1 MEVSVPITTCA
12 KPTIEVIPSGA
23 ALGAE
28 IYGLD
33 VANEMPDEV
42 KDLILGTIAEYIFV
56 VLRGQ
61 HLDDE
66 ALIAFGSRFGG
77 LHIVE
82 PNEYDRQASEDHV
95 EIEIISNVV
104 EAGVQIGSLG
114 AGVSAWHTDMSMY
127 EVPAW
132 LSILH
137 AHEISGA
144 VSRTKF
150 ANMYAAYETLPA
162 ALRRKVE
169 GRSAIHAVAYLSGGQ
184 LRPGYEPVTDASEGA
199 GARHPVVRTHPATGR
214 KALYLGRRRYGYILG
229 LPVEESEALL
239 DQLWEHMSRPEH
251 TVEHEWRV
259 GDLVIWDNRCMIHG
273 RDAFDPSARRTMHRV
288 TVLEDMPI

>member
-1 MEVSVPITTCA
+1 MTTSA
-12 KPTIEVIPSGA
+12 KPTIEVVPSGA
-23 ALGAE
+23 TLGAE
-28 IYGLD
+28 IRGLD
-33 VANEMPDEV
+33 VVRGPSHKV
-42 KDLILGTIAEYIFV
+42 KDLIVGAIAEHLFV

-61 HLDDE
+61 RLNDE
-66 ALIAFGSRFGG
+66 ELVEFGSRFGS

-82 PNEYDRQASEDHV
+82 HNEYDRQANEDQV

-104 EAGVQIGSLG
+104 EAGVPIGSLG

-150 ANMYAAYETLPA
+150 ANMYAAYETLPE

-169 GRSAIHAVAYLSGGQ
+169 GRTAIHAVAYLSGGQ
-184 LRPGYEPVTDASEGA
+184 LRPGYEAVTDVSKGA

-259 GDLVIWDNRCMIHG
+259 GDLVIWDNRCTIHG
-273 RDAFDPSARRTMHRV
+273 RDAFDPSARRTMNRV

>member
-1 MEVSVPITTCA
+1 MRHS
-12 KPTIEVIPSGA
+12 
-23 ALGAE
+23 ALKF
-28 IYGLD
+28 YGLD

-114 AGVSAWHTDMSMY
+114 
-127 EVPAW
+127 
-132 LSILH
+132 
-137 AHEISGA
+137 
-144 VSRTKF
+144 
-150 ANMYAAYETLPA
+150 
-162 ALRRKVE
+162 
-169 GRSAIHAVAYLSGGQ
+169 
-184 LRPGYEPVTDASEGA
+184 
-199 GARHPVVRTHPATGR
+199 
-214 KALYLGRRRYGYILG
+214 GRRFGM
-229 LPVEESEALL
+229 A
-239 DQLWEHMSRPEH
+239 H
-251 TVEHEWRV
+251 
-259 GDLVIWDNRCMIHG
+259 
-273 RDAFDPSARRTMHRV
+273 
-288 TVLEDMPI
+288 